1 MHYILETWGDAEDPC
16 EDRRFQGRRQELPG
30 RVPGTMPLR
39 KSGTLGTLGTLE
51 TLTTVT
57 AERLKI
63 YWKICLS
70 CFFSALCSTC
80 CCCCCFNPLDAAS
93 WLFVVQSRME
103 KEVWG
108 TCLNQVKMP
117 WRATTTRVLAFA
129 SRCLTCFRIS
139 CVCDMQSKN
148 AWNYH
153 NVSDSYIVT
162 YYSKYYLYLY
172 T

>member
-1 MHYILETWGDAEDPC
+1 MQKIRVKIEGFREDVRSFRAEFLERCPFGSRGPWGPWGPWLLW
-16 EDRRFQGRRQELPG
+16 Q
-30 RVPGTMPLR
+30 LR
-39 KSGTLGTLGTLE
+39 DWRSIEKS
-51 TLTTVT
+51 VFPV
-57 AERLKI
+57 
-63 YWKICLS
+63 
-70 CFFSALCSTC
+70 FFSALCSTC
-80 CCCCCFNPLDAAS
+80 CCRCCCFNPLDAAS

-162 YYSKYYLYLY
+162 YYYSKYYLYLY